1 MALLFCIGALIALAT
16 LIFRLATY
24 ALPTLVGVALAVLA
38 YKTGA
43 GIWGAIAAGF
53 LGAALAI
60 GLGQWL
66 AAPGRPQA
74 LRQAVA
80 LAFAAPAA
88 LTGFFLVHGLT
99 AEAVASPVWRVGF
112 SGLGALMVAAS
123 AVTRIVG
130 PDFVQGL
137 WRARTLTPNAHP
149 AEPHHV
155 V

>member
-1 MALLFCIGALIALAT
+1 MALLFCFGALIVLAT
-16 LIFRLATY
+16 LIFRLGTY
-24 ALPTLVGVALAVLA
+24 ALPTLAGAALAVLA

-53 LGAALAI
+53 VGAAFAI

-66 AAPGRPQA
+66 GRPGRPPG
-74 LRQAVA
+74 LRLTVA
-80 LAFAAPAA
+80 LIFAAPAA
-88 LTGFFLVHGLT
+88 LIGFFIVHGLT

-112 SGLGALMVAAS
+112 SGLGALVVAAS

-130 PDFVQGL
+130 PDFVPGL
-137 WRARTLTPNAHP
+137 WRARTLTSNAHP